1 MSTDQNL
8 LKKGMKYIF
17 GAIPLIALAPIMI
30 SIGFSAIKKDNN
42 YIFSVIG
49 FIAAFCAIFLVANG
63 IRTVL
68 KSLFN

>member
-17 GAIPLIALAPIMI
+17 GALPLIALAPIMI
-30 SIGFSAIKKDNN
+30 SVGFSAIKKDNN

-49 FIAAFCAIFLVANG
+49 FFAAFGAIALVANG
-63 IRTVL
+63 IRTIL
-68 KSLFN
+68 KSLFH